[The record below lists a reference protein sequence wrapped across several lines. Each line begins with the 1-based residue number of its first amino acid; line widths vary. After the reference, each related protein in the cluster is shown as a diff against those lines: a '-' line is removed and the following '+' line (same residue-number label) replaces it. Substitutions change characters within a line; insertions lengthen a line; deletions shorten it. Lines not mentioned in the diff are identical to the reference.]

1 LKEVMENN
9 KALDEVIKNRIKKE
23 EERVKIDSGN
33 L

>member
-1 LKEVMENN
+1 MENN